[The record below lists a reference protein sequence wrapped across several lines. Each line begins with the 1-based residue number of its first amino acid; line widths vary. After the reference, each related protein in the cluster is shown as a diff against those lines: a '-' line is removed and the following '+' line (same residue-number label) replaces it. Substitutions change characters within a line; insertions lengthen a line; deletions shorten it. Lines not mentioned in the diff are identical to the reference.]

1 MAALGGVSLE
11 VAAGEVLGLVGPSG
25 CGKSTLL
32 EIVAGLQ
39 EPSGGQVAVEGRPAS
54 ADRLAACV
62 LMPQRDLLL
71 PWRSALDNAGAGARA
86 GRRRAAR
93 GPAAGPREL
102 FERFG
107 LGEFAAARPDE
118 LSGGMRQRV
127 AFARTL
133 LAARPVLLLDEPF
146 ASLDAITRAELQ
158 EWTGEALAAEP
169 RTVLLVTHD
178 IEEAL
183 YLCDRVLVLSPRP
196 GRVRAELP
204 GCPRGGRPAQRDR
217 HLGGVL
223 ARCAPARWRRS
234 REPRRTPRAGVGP
247 AGCSCW
253 PPLVA
258 GWEVAARA
266 GWVENYLLP
275 APSEVARALVEDREL
290 LLEDAWVTA
299 QEVLLGFA
307 LALAAGVAIAVALH
321 RLRAPAARRVSRWSS
336 PRRPCPWW

>member
-1 MAALGGVSLE
+1 M
-11 VAAGEVLGLVGPSG
+11 LGLVGPSG

-39 EPSGGQVAVEGRPAS
+39 EPSGGQVAVDGRPAS
-54 ADRLAACV
+54 ADRLSACV

-71 PWRSALDNAGAGARA
+71 PWRSALDNAGLALELGGAGRRDA
-86 GRRRAAR
+86 RRRAA
-93 GPAAGPREL
+93 EL

-158 EWTGEALAAEP
+158 EWTRAALADEP

-183 YLCDRVLVLSPRP
+183 YLCDRVLVLSARP
-196 GRVRAELP
+196 GTGADRAARVP
-204 GCPRGGRPAQRDR
+204 GGA
-217 HLGGVL
+217 
-223 ARCAPARWRRS
+223 
-234 REPRRTPRAGVGP
+234 
-247 AGCSCW
+247 
-253 PPLVA
+253 
-258 GWEVAARA
+258 AARA
-266 GWVENYLLP
+266 ARPSRRRSSQRCACVRWRPCMRRVRELGPAAGAAGDRRRCLGSSRPGLGWVENYLLP
-275 APSEVARALVEDREL
+275 APSEVARALVDDREL

-307 LALAAGVAIAVALH
+307 LALVLGRRDRNRPAP
-321 RLRAPAARRVSRWSS
+321 LRARCGAPSIRWSS